1 MKEILSL
8 RKQHSERT
16 KGIAKLEERI
26 AEERLAVDKGGSL
39 RELRLL
45 QQDLADE
52 RARLEPVER
61 RIAVIE
67 AQEAR
72 AAHINR
78 LIEIDGQ
85 AEEAQAQ
92 EDATWLEV
100 HDELDRA
107 VARLYGAMQR
117 RRAIVN
123 DFHQVALQVAPIYA
137 VMPGER
143 AAAEALR
150 AELAERGA
158 TLRAVGVG
166 HYSGQACVF
175 ELGNV
180 HAPDAPARP
189 ERWSWLVQ
197 QALDGMDREQAAIAD
212 RQERAERERRVREMT
227 GGAA

>member
-1 MKEILSL
+1 MKEILNL
-8 RKQHSERT
+8 RKQQSEHSKAITR
-16 KGIAKLEERI
+16 LEQQI

-45 QQDLADE
+45 EQDLEDE
-52 RARLEPVER
+52 RARLETLDR
-61 RIAVIE
+61 RIAVLE
-67 AQEAR
+67 AEEAR
-72 AAHINR
+72 AANVSR
-78 LIEIDGQ
+78 LVDIDRQ

-107 VARLYGAMQR
+107 VARLYGARQR

-137 VMPGER
+137 VMNGPER
-143 AAAEALR
+143 TAAEALR

-158 TLRAVGVG
+158 ALRAVGVG
-166 HYSGQACVF
+166 HYSGQSCVF
-175 ELGNV
+175 EVGNV
-180 HAPDAPARP
+180 HAPDAPGRP

-197 QALDGMDREQAAIAD
+197 QALDGMDREHAAQ
-212 RQERAERERRVREMT
+212 QEREERMRYAESLA
-227 GGAA
+227 GASA